1 MILQFNRKEKYTM
14 EDLLRIME
22 ILRSPEG
29 CPWDRTQTHHSI
41 RNNMIEEAYEAVEA
55 IDNDDEALLQEE
67 LGDVLFQVVFHAQLE
82 EEAGRFDF
90 SDVVDDISKKLIE
103 RHPHVF
109 GNVSIKDTGDV
120 LTNWEAIKARS
131 KGRTTISEVLRGVSP
146 ALPALMRAQKLRRK
160 ASRSAD
166 KKSDRLKPLAEVQK
180 AAEGIRKL
188 PESVGKGEKLE
199 AVGKLLFASAGVA
212 ESLGVE
218 SEEAL
223 AVCCEKF
230 IRSFEQAAHET
241 NPDPVLNSQHSLLNK

>member
-22 ILRSPEG
+22 VLRSQEG

-55 IDNDDEALLQEE
+55 IDNDDEALLREE

-82 EEAGRFDF
+82 KEAGRFDF
-90 SDVVDDISKKLIE
+90 SDVVDGISKKLIE

-109 GNVSIKDTGDV
+109 GNVSVKDASDV

-131 KGRTTISEVLRGVSP
+131 KGRTTLAEVLRGVSP
-146 ALPALMRAQKLRRK
+146 ALPALMRAQKLKRK
-160 ASRSAD
+160 AGD
-166 KKSDRLKPLAEVQK
+166 NKLDRLEPLAEVQK
-180 AAEGIRKL
+180 AAGEIRKL
-188 PESVGKGEKLE
+188 PESAGKGEKLE

-223 AVCCEKF
+223 AVCCEEF